1 MQPDPARIETIL
13 RALPAFKA
21 ARVDSIAPV
30 EGGAS
35 NLTYRVGV
43 RAAPYAAVAFRL
55 QRQSG
60 IFQPYDVV
68 REGRVLQ
75 ALAATDIPVPR
86 VLLMAPD
93 TAALGAPFIV
103 LEWIDAP
110 HMGLAGREAD
120 YGAFV
125 RMVAAI
131 HRADWMRAGFD
142 VLAIPPDATTAT
154 AGEIE
159 AVANRIA
166 AFAVDDPLLARAH
179 ERLLAHIP
187 ADGALSLCQ
196 GDINV
201 FNYLFRNREVVGV
214 VDWEQARI
222 GDRRS
227 DIAQLVVLAH
237 LKGAPFGP
245 VHAQGFVQA
254 YEAASGDR
262 LGGLEFFRAFWA
274 WQLAFIHHAW
284 LKTNGTEP
292 WYTREAVGELL
303 ERSLAEVG

>member
-1 MQPDPARIETIL
+1 MVL
-13 RALPAFKA
+13 RTLPGYQGSRVLAL
-21 ARVDSIAPV
+21 APV

-35 NLTYRVGV
+35 NLTYRVALD
-43 RAAPYAAVAFRL
+43 AAPFRAVALRL
-55 QRQSG
+55 QRDSG

-68 REGRVLQ
+68 REGRVIQ

-86 VLLMAPD
+86 VVAMAPD
-93 TAALGAPFIV
+93 AAALGAPFIV
-103 LEWIDAP
+103 LEWIEAP
-110 HMGLAGREAD
+110 HMGIAGAHAD

-131 HRADWMRAGFD
+131 HQVDWQRTGLGA
-142 VLAIPPDATTAT
+142 VLPATDAAAAT
-154 AGEIE
+154 GGEID
-159 AVANRIA
+159 AVAARIE
-166 AFAVDDPLLARAH
+166 AFEVEDSLLASARDQLRDH
-179 ERLLAHIP
+179 LP
-187 ADGALSLCQ
+187 GDGALALCH

-222 GDRRS
+222 GDKRS
-227 DIAQLVVLAH
+227 DIGQLVTLAH

-254 YEAASGDR
+254 YQAASGET
-262 LGGLEFFRAFWA
+262 LHGLEFFRAFWA

-284 LKTNGTEP
+284 VQSNGTEP
-292 WYTREAVGELL
+292 WYTLDSAEELL
-303 ERSLAEVG
+303 ERALAEVV

>member
-1 MQPDPARIETIL
+1 M
-13 RALPAFKA
+13 A
-21 ARVDSIAPV
+21 ARVDGIAPV

-35 NLTYRVGV
+35 NLTFRVAL
-43 RAAPYAAVAFRL
+43 RAAPYGAIALRL
-55 QRQSG
+55 QRATG

-75 ALAATDIPVPR
+75 ALAATDIPAPR
-86 VLLMAPD
+86 VLLIAPD
-93 TAALGAPFIV
+93 GAALGAPFVI

-110 HMGLAGREAD
+110 HMGIAGREAD
-120 YGAFV
+120 YGAYV
-125 RMVAAI
+125 RTVAAI
-131 HRADWMRAGFD
+131 HRVDWARPGFD
-142 VLAIPPDATTAT
+142 VLPIPPDAATAT

-159 AVANRIA
+159 AVANRIT
-166 AFAVDDPLLARAH
+166 AFGVDDPLLTHAH
-179 ERLLAHIP
+179 QRLLSNVP
-187 ADGALSLCQ
+187 GDGGLSLCQ

-227 DIAQLVVLAH
+227 DVAQLVVLAH

-245 VHAQGFVQA
+245 VHSQGFVQA
-254 YEAASGDR
+254 YEAASGQ
-262 LGGLEFFRAFWA
+262 LLSGLEFFRAFWA
-274 WQLAFIHHAW
+274 WQLTFIHHAW
-284 LKTNGTEP
+284 LKSNGTEP